1 MIIVLGIIKTIIAV
15 VIMMLVGANL
25 LGFVVRG
32 FLWSPTS
39 MEEEVAKIVFK
50 DMPNRKPMTPT
61 FNFVITLVAVVF
73 TIAYFFA
80 LYHFWNIG
88 LVVAAGFMMAS
99 RLPDLL
105 WEIKNGVKV
114 SRGRMPKGD
123 IYLITNLLMWLSIPL
138 TWYSLCKWP
147 Q

>member
-1 MIIVLGIIKTIIAV
+1 MIVVIGIVKTIVAWFI
-15 VIMMLVGANL
+15 IMLISVNL
-25 LGFVVRG
+25 LGYVVRG
-32 FLWSPTS
+32 LLWSPTS

-50 DMPNRKPMTPT
+50 DMPNREPMTPT
-61 FNFVITLVAVVF
+61 FNFVITLVAIVF
-73 TIAYFFA
+73 TGAFFLI

-88 LVVAAGFMMAS
+88 LVAAAGLIMLS

-114 SRGRMPKGD
+114 TRTIGPKLG
-123 IYLITNLLMWLSIPL
+123 YLFALEFLLSFPL
-138 TWYSLCKWP
+138 IWYSLCKWP